1 MTFAGDRPPLQSMR
15 AAASTAAM
23 TTASTA
29 FTGGRIATRAGSKR
43 GKFLLNLRRA
53 AMRAF
58 GPRPFARTNQDLAV
72 LLALFTMKLVNWH
85 GHRLVPF
92 RESIK
97 PCERSADSLVC
108 ESQLETRGQ
117 GCPRSAKKAVPKK
130 SNRDNLPPCSNQP
143 IYLTFHRL
151 NTPRFSTA
159 ASSRGRL

>member
-1 MTFAGDRPPLQSMR
+1 MTFDGARPRLQSMR

-23 TTASTA
+23 PTASTA
-29 FTGGRIATRAGSKR
+29 FTCGRIATRAGSKR

-97 PCERSADSLVC
+97 PCERSAGNPVRAAPNKKPG
-108 ESQLETRGQ
+108 QRG
-117 GCPRSAKKAVPKK
+117 
-130 SNRDNLPPCSNQP
+130 PPS
-143 IYLTFHRL
+143 
-151 NTPRFSTA
+151 
-159 ASSRGRL
+159 